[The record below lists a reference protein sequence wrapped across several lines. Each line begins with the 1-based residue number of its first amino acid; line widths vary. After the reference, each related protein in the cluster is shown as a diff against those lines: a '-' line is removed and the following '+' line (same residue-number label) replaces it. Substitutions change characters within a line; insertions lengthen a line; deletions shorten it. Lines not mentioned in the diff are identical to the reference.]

1 MPLDSDASVTAL
13 DAPAQRGRP
22 GIAQPRPRSRT
33 RNLVAAGLVAAIMTV
48 LGPVA
53 ITAGTVPVTLQI
65 FPVVL
70 AALLLPAEWAAGAMA
85 VYVMLGAIG
94 VPVYAHGTAGLG
106 QLLGPTGGFLIGFI
120 AGAGAGGLAEAA
132 LRRVSHVVADIA
144 AAAVAIVAVYACG
157 WAWLAFGPAHVG
169 ALKALVLYVA
179 PFIAPDAVKAA
190 VAILVA
196 VAVRRGVSQA

>member
-1 MPLDSDASVTAL
+1 MPHDVDTSLAAP
-13 DAPAQRGRP
+13 DAPAQSERRGLVRS
-22 GIAQPRPRSRT
+22 RPRSRT

-70 AALLLPAEWAAGAMA
+70 AALLLPAEWAAAAMV
-85 VYVMLGAIG
+85 VYVVLGAIG
-94 VPVYAHGTAGLG
+94 VPVFAHGTAGLG

-120 AGAGAGGLAEAA
+120 AGAGAGGMAEGA
-132 LRRVSHVVADIA
+132 LRRGSHVVADIV
-144 AAAVAIVAVYACG
+144 AAAVAILAVYACG
-157 WAWLAFGPAHVG
+157 WAWLAFGPAHVD

-190 VAILVA
+190 VAILIA
-196 VAVRRGVSQA
+196 VAVRRGVAEA